1 MVLPTRYDP
10 FSNATLE
17 ALACGCPVLTTQT
30 NGASE
35 VIDPGRTGLLFTD
48 SEERDPVA
56 AAREFLGTTF
66 APREVIAES
75 VASMTREAELA
86 RYEELLGEIVLTK
99 EGASE

>member
-30 NGASE
+30 NGAAE
-35 VIDPGRTGLLFTD
+35 VIDPGRTGLLFED
-48 SEERDPVA
+48 SEERDPVT

-66 APREVIAES
+66 APREAIAES

-99 EGASE
+99 EAASG